1 MLAINSDVV
10 MAVLQFV
17 LPLASNGTFIV
28 TVDNPVPMRTI
39 FRAIRFF
46 GIIIHWCNL
55 ETLHV
60 RFWE

>member
-46 GIIIHWCNL
+46 GIVIH
-55 ETLHV
+55 
-60 RFWE
+60 